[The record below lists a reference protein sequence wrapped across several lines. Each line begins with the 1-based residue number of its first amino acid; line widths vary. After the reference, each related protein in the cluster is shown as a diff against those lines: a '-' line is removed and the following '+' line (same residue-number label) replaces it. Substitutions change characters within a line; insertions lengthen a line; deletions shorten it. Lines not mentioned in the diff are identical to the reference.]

1 MTPPEGRH
9 RRASFNISKKG
20 KYLTMLTIQ
29 TNVGSLQAQKN
40 LAGVQKG
47 LNVSFNRLSSG
58 YRINS
63 AADDAAG
70 LAISD
75 SFTAQIRSYSVAERN
90 ANDGISMAQTA
101 EGSLG
106 QMTGLL
112 TRMRELAVQSANGSN
127 SSTDRDYL
135 NTEFKQLQSEIGRIQ
150 QSTTYDGN
158 ALIGSSTSSVTFQ
171 VGISSASTDQ
181 IAVTFGGLA
190 MTTLLSTTNE
200 VISGT
205 TSSNAL
211 SAIDDIDAALGKV
224 ETARARFGA
233 VMNRFETTTSN
244 IQTVRTNLAAAN
256 SRIRDVDVAE
266 ESAALSRSQVL
277 SQAAAAVLAQAN
289 QAPQLAL
296 GLLR

>member
-1 MTPPEGRH
+1 
-9 RRASFNISKKG
+9 
-20 KYLTMLTIQ
+20 MLTIQ

-40 LAGVQKG
+40 LNSVQKG

-135 NTEFKQLQSEIGRIQ
+135 NTEFKQLKSEIGRIQ
-150 QSTTYDGN
+150 ASTKYDGN
-158 ALIGSSTSSVTFQ
+158 ALIGATTSSISFQ
-171 VGISSASTDQ
+171 VGISSDSTDQ

-190 MTTLLSTTNE
+190 MTTLLATAE
-200 VISGT
+200 VVSGS

-211 SAIDDIDAALGKV
+211 GAIDDIDAALGQV

>member
-1 MTPPEGRH
+1 
-9 RRASFNISKKG
+9 
-20 KYLTMLTIQ
+20 MLTIQ

-63 AADDAAG
+63 ASDDAAG

-112 TRMRELAVQSANGSN
+112 TRMRELAVQSSNGSN
-127 SSTDRDYL
+127 SSADRDYL
-135 NTEFKQLQSEIGRIQ
+135 QTEFSQLQSEIGRIQ
-150 QSTTYDGN
+150 VSTKYDGN
-158 ALIGSSTSSVTFQ
+158 SLIGSATNSVSFQ
-171 VGISSASTDQ
+171 VGISSASTDR
-181 IAVTFGGLA
+181 IAVTFGGLG
-190 MTTLLSTTNE
+190 MTTLLAGAE
-200 VISGT
+200 VISGAT
-205 TSSNAL
+205 AGKAL
-211 SAIDDIDAALGKV
+211 TAIDDIDAAIGKV

-233 VMNRFETTTSN
+233 VMNRFDTTTSN
-244 IQTVRTNLAAAN
+244 IQVVRTNLAAAN

-266 ESAALSRSQVL
+266 ESASLSRSQVL

>member
-1 MTPPEGRH
+1 
-9 RRASFNISKKG
+9 
-20 KYLTMLTIQ
+20 MLTIQ
-29 TNVGSLQAQKN
+29 TNVASLQAQKN

-75 SFTAQIRSYSVAERN
+75 SFQAQIRSYSVAERN

-112 TRMRELAVQSANGSN
+112 QRMRELAVQSANGSN
-127 SSTDRDYL
+127 SSTDRGYL
-135 NTEFKQLQSEIGRIQ
+135 NTEFSQLKAEIGRIQ
-150 QSTTYDGN
+150 TSTKYDGN
-158 ALIGSSTSSVTFQ
+158 ALIGASTSSISFQ
-171 VGISSASTDQ
+171 VGISASATDR
-181 IAVTFGGLA
+181 IAVTFGGLS
-190 MTTLLSTTNE
+190 MTTLLGSGE
-200 VISGT
+200 VITGST
-205 TSSNAL
+205 ASKAL
-211 SAIDDIDAALGKV
+211 TAIGDIDSALGKV

-277 SQAAAAVLAQAN
+277 SQAAASVLAQAN

-296 GLLR
+296 GLLRG

>member
-1 MTPPEGRH
+1 M
-9 RRASFNISKKG
+9 A
-20 KYLTMLTIQ
+20 LTIQ
-29 TNVGSLQAQKN
+29 TNVASLQAQKN
-40 LAGVQKG
+40 LNAVQKG

-75 SFTAQIRSYSVAERN
+75 TFQAQIRSYSVAERN

-127 SSTDRDYL
+127 STADRDYL
-135 NTEFKQLQSEIGRIQ
+135 NTEFSQLKSEMSRIQ
-150 QSTTYDGN
+150 DSTKYDGKL
-158 ALIGSSTSSVTFQ
+158 LIAAATSSVAFQ
-171 VGISSASTDQ
+171 VGISSS
-181 IAVTFGGLA
+181 AVDRITVKFGGLS
-190 MTTLLSTTNE
+190 MTSLLAASQVVSGSTATA
-200 VISGT
+200 SLG
-205 TSSNAL
+205 
-211 SAIDDIDAALGKV
+211 AIDDIDAALAKV

-266 ESAALSRSQVL
+266 ESASLSRSQVL

>member
-1 MTPPEGRH
+1 
-9 RRASFNISKKG
+9 
-20 KYLTMLTIQ
+20 MLTIQ

-40 LAGVQKG
+40 LNGVQKG
-47 LNVSFNRLSSG
+47 LTTSFNRLSSG
-58 YRINS
+58 YRINT

-75 SFTAQIRSYSVAERN
+75 SFQAQIRSYSVAERN

-112 TRMRELAVQSANGSN
+112 QRMRELAVQSANGSN

-135 NTEFKQLQSEIGRIQ
+135 NTEFKQLKAEIGRIQ
-150 QSTTYDGN
+150 DSTKYDGN
-158 ALIGSSTSSVTFQ
+158 ALIGATTSSITFQ

-190 MTTLLSTTNE
+190 MTTLLASAE
-200 VISGT
+200 VISG
-205 TSSNAL
+205 SNASAAL
-211 SAIDDIDAALGKV
+211 AAIDDIDDALGDV

-244 IQTVRTNLAAAN
+244 IQTVRTNLAAAH

>member
-1 MTPPEGRH
+1 
-9 RRASFNISKKG
+9 
-20 KYLTMLTIQ
+20 MLTIQ

-40 LAGVQKG
+40 LAGVQRG

-58 YRINS
+58 YRINT

-112 TRMRELAVQSANGSN
+112 QRMRELAVQSANGSN

-135 NTEFKQLQSEIGRIQ
+135 NTEFGQLKAEIGRIQ
-150 QSTTYDGN
+150 DSTKYDGN
-158 ALIGSSTSSVTFQ
+158 ALIGASTSSISFQ
-171 VGISSASTDQ
+171 VGISSSTTDQ

-190 MTTLLSTTNE
+190 MTTLLASAEAITG
-200 VISGT
+200 S
-205 TSSNAL
+205 TSSKAL
-211 SAIDDIDAALGKV
+211 TAIDDIDTALGKV

>member
-1 MTPPEGRH
+1 
-9 RRASFNISKKG
+9 
-20 KYLTMLTIQ
+20 MLTIQ

-40 LAGVQKG
+40 LATVQKG

-58 YRINS
+58 YRINT

-112 TRMRELAVQSANGSN
+112 QRMRELSVQSANGSN
-127 SSTDRDYL
+127 SKTDRDYL
-135 NTEFKQLQSEIGRIQ
+135 NTEFGQLKSEIGRIQ
-150 QSTTYDGN
+150 SSTKYDSN
-158 ALIGSSTSSVTFQ
+158 ALIGATTSSISFQ
-171 VGISSASTDQ
+171 VGISSSTTDQ

-190 MTTLLSTTNE
+190 MTTLLATSEAITG
-200 VISGT
+200 S
-205 TSSNAL
+205 TSSKAL

-244 IQTVRTNLAAAN
+244 IQTVRTNLSAAN

-266 ESAALSRSQVL
+266 ESASLSRSQVL

>member
-1 MTPPEGRH
+1 M
-9 RRASFNISKKG
+9 A
-20 KYLTMLTIQ
+20 LTIQ
-29 TNVGSLQAQKN
+29 TNVASLQAQKN
-40 LAGVQKG
+40 LNTVQRG
-47 LNVSFNRLSSG
+47 LNTSFNRLSSG

-75 SFTAQIRSYSVAERN
+75 TFQAQIRSYSVAERN

-112 TRMRELAVQSANGSN
+112 TRMRELAVQASNGS
-127 SSTDRDYL
+127 SETSRDYL
-135 NTEFKQLQSEIGRIQ
+135 NTEFAQLKAEISRIQ
-150 QSTTYDGN
+150 DSTTYDGN
-158 ALIGSSTSSVTFQ
+158 ALIGATANSISFQ
-171 VGISSASTDQ
+171 VGITSGSTDR
-181 IAVTFGGLA
+181 ITVTFGGLG
-190 MTTLLSTTNE
+190 MTTLLATAEVVSGSTA
-200 VISGT
+200 
-205 TSSNAL
+205 SNAL
-211 SAIDDIDAALGKV
+211 AAIDDIDDALANV
-224 ETARARFGA
+224 ETARARYGA
-233 VMNRFETTTSN
+233 VMNRFEVTTSN

>member
-1 MTPPEGRH
+1 M
-9 RRASFNISKKG
+9 A
-20 KYLTMLTIQ
+20 LTIQ
-29 TNVGSLQAQKN
+29 TNVASLQAQKN
-40 LAGVQKG
+40 LNTVQRG
-47 LNVSFNRLSSG
+47 LQVSFNRLSSG
-58 YRINS
+58 YRINT

-75 SFTAQIRSYSVAERN
+75 SFTSQIRSYSVAERN

-106 QMTGLL
+106 QITGLL
-112 TRMRELAVQSANGSN
+112 TRMRELAVQASNGS
-127 SSTDRDYL
+127 SEGSRDYL
-135 NTEFKQLQSEIGRIQ
+135 NTEFQQLKSEIDRIQ
-150 QSTTYDGN
+150 DSTSYDGTS
-158 ALIGSSTSSVTFQ
+158 LIGSTSNSISFQ
-171 VGISSASTDQ
+171 VGISSGATDR
-181 IAVTFGGLA
+181 IAVTFGGLG
-190 MTTLLSTTNE
+190 MTTLLAAGE
-200 VISGT
+200 VLTGT
-205 TSSNAL
+205 SASNAL
-211 SAIDDIDAALGKV
+211 AAIDDIDAALENV
-224 ETARARFGA
+224 STTRARFGA
-233 VMNRFETTTSN
+233 VMNRFETTISN

>member
-1 MTPPEGRH
+1 
-9 RRASFNISKKG
+9 
-20 KYLTMLTIQ
+20 MLTIQ

-40 LAGVQKG
+40 LNGVQKG

-112 TRMRELAVQSANGSN
+112 QRMRELAVQSANGSN

-135 NTEFKQLQSEIGRIQ
+135 NTEFKQLKSEIGRIQ
-150 QSTTYDGN
+150 DSTKYDGN
-158 ALIGSSTSSVTFQ
+158 ALIGASTSSITFQ
-171 VGISSASTDQ
+171 VGISSSTTDQ

-190 MTTLLSTTNE
+190 MTTLLSATGE
-200 VISGT
+200 VISGSN
-205 TSSNAL
+205 SSNAL
-211 SAIDDIDAALGKV
+211 AAIDDIDDALGAV

>member
-1 MTPPEGRH
+1 
-9 RRASFNISKKG
+9 
-20 KYLTMLTIQ
+20 MLTIQ
-29 TNVGSLQAQKN
+29 TNVASLQAQKN
-40 LAGVQKG
+40 LNGVQKG

-75 SFTAQIRSYSVAERN
+75 SFQAQIRSYSVAERN

-112 TRMRELAVQSANGSN
+112 QRMRELAVQSANGSN
-127 SSTDRDYL
+127 SSTDRGYL
-135 NTEFKQLQSEIGRIQ
+135 NTEFSQLKAEIGRIQ
-150 QSTTYDGN
+150 TSTKYDGN
-158 ALIGSSTSSVTFQ
+158 ALIGASTSSISFQ
-171 VGISSASTDQ
+171 VGISASATDR
-181 IAVTFGGLA
+181 IAVTFGGLS
-190 MTTLLSTTNE
+190 MTTLLGSGE
-200 VISGT
+200 VITGST
-205 TSSNAL
+205 ASKAL
-211 SAIDDIDAALGKV
+211 TAIGDIDSALGKV

-277 SQAAAAVLAQAN
+277 SQAAASVLAQAN

-296 GLLR
+296 GLLRG

>member
-1 MTPPEGRH
+1 
-9 RRASFNISKKG
+9 
-20 KYLTMLTIQ
+20 MLTIQ

-40 LAGVQKG
+40 LNGVQKG

-112 TRMRELAVQSANGSN
+112 QRMRELAVQSANGSN

-135 NTEFKQLQSEIGRIQ
+135 NTEFKQLKAEIGRIQ
-150 QSTTYDGN
+150 DSTKYDGN
-158 ALIGSSTSSVTFQ
+158 ALIGATTSSISFQ
-171 VGISSASTDQ
+171 VGISSDATDQ

-190 MTTLLSTTNE
+190 MTTLLATAE
-200 VISGT
+200 VVSGS

-211 SAIDDIDAALGKV
+211 AAIDDIDAALGKV

>member
-1 MTPPEGRH
+1 M
-9 RRASFNISKKG
+9 A
-20 KYLTMLTIQ
+20 LTIQ
-29 TNVGSLQAQKN
+29 TNVASLQAQKN
-40 LAGVQKG
+40 LNTVQRG
-47 LNVSFNRLSSG
+47 LTTSFNRLSSG

-75 SFTAQIRSYSVAERN
+75 TFQAQIRSYSVAERN

-112 TRMRELAVQSANGSN
+112 TRMRELAVQASNGS
-127 SSTDRDYL
+127 SETSRDYL
-135 NTEFKQLQSEIGRIQ
+135 NTEFAQLKAEIERIQ
-150 QSTTYDGN
+150 DSTTYDGN
-158 ALIGSSTSSVTFQ
+158 ALIGASANSISFQ
-171 VGISSASTDQ
+171 VGITSDANDR
-181 IAVTFGGLA
+181 IAVTFGGLG
-190 MTTLLSTTNE
+190 MTTLLAAS
-200 VISGT
+200 ISGST
-205 TSSNAL
+205 ASNAL
-211 SAIDDIDAALGKV
+211 AAIDDIDDALANV
-224 ETARARFGA
+224 ETSRAKFGA

-244 IQTVRTNLAAAN
+244 IQTVRTNLAAAT

>member
-1 MTPPEGRH
+1 
-9 RRASFNISKKG
+9 
-20 KYLTMLTIQ
+20 MLTIQ
-29 TNVGSLQAQKN
+29 TNVASLQAQKN
-40 LAGVQKG
+40 LNGVQKG

-75 SFTAQIRSYSVAERN
+75 SFQAQIRSYSVAERN

-112 TRMRELAVQSANGSN
+112 QRMRELAVQSANGSN
-127 SSTDRDYL
+127 SSTDRGYL
-135 NTEFKQLQSEIGRIQ
+135 NTEFSQLKAEIGRIQ
-150 QSTTYDGN
+150 TSTKYDGN
-158 ALIGSSTSSVTFQ
+158 ALIGASTSSISFQ
-171 VGISSASTDQ
+171 VGISASTTDR
-181 IAVTFGGLA
+181 ISVTFGGLS
-190 MTTLLSTTNE
+190 MTTLLGSGE
-200 VISGT
+200 VITGST
-205 TSSNAL
+205 ASKAL
-211 SAIDDIDAALGKV
+211 TAIGDIDAALGKV

-277 SQAAAAVLAQAN
+277 SQAAASVLAQAN

-296 GLLR
+296 GLLRG

>member
-1 MTPPEGRH
+1 
-9 RRASFNISKKG
+9 
-20 KYLTMLTIQ
+20 MLTIQ

-47 LNVSFNRLSSG
+47 LNTSFNRLSSG

-135 NTEFKQLQSEIGRIQ
+135 QTEFKQLQSEIGRIQ
-150 QSTTYDGN
+150 DSTKYDGN
-158 ALIGSSTSSVTFQ
+158 ALIGASTSSVTFQ
-171 VGISSASTDQ
+171 VGISSSTVDQ
-181 IAVTFGGLA
+181 ISVTFGGLA
-190 MTTLLSTTNE
+190 MTTLLSATGE

-211 SAIDDIDAALGKV
+211 SAIDDIDAALGQV

>member
-1 MTPPEGRH
+1 
-9 RRASFNISKKG
+9 
-20 KYLTMLTIQ
+20 MLTIQ

-40 LAGVQKG
+40 LNGVQKG
-47 LNVSFNRLSSG
+47 LTTSFNRLSSG

-75 SFTAQIRSYSVAERN
+75 SFQAQIRSYSVAERN

-112 TRMRELAVQSANGSN
+112 QRMRELAVQSANGSN

-135 NTEFKQLQSEIGRIQ
+135 NTEFKQLKAEIGRIQ
-150 QSTTYDGN
+150 DSTKYDGN
-158 ALIGSSTSSVTFQ
+158 ALIGATTSSITFQ

-190 MTTLLSTTNE
+190 MTTLLASAE
-200 VISGT
+200 VISG
-205 TSSNAL
+205 SNASAAL
-211 SAIDDIDAALGKV
+211 AAIDDIDDALGDV

-244 IQTVRTNLAAAN
+244 IQTVRTNLAAAH

>member
-1 MTPPEGRH
+1 
-9 RRASFNISKKG
+9 
-20 KYLTMLTIQ
+20 MLTIQ

-40 LAGVQKG
+40 LNTVQKG

-75 SFTAQIRSYSVAERN
+75 TFTAQIRSYSVAERN

-127 SSTDRDYL
+127 SATDRDYL
-135 NTEFKQLQSEIGRIQ
+135 NTEFGQLKAEIARIQ
-150 QSTTYDGN
+150 VSTTYDGN
-158 ALIGSSTSSVTFQ
+158 ALIGATTSSVSFQ
-171 VGISSASTDQ
+171 VGISAASTDR
-181 IAVTFGGLA
+181 IAVTFGGLG
-190 MTTLLSTTNE
+190 MTTLLAAGESVAGAT
-200 VISGT
+200 SGL
-205 TSSNAL
+205 AL
-211 SAIDDIDAALGKV
+211 TAIGDIDTALGKV

>member
-1 MTPPEGRH
+1 
-9 RRASFNISKKG
+9 
-20 KYLTMLTIQ
+20 MLTIQ

-40 LAGVQKG
+40 LNNVQKG

-112 TRMRELAVQSANGSN
+112 QRMRELAVQSANGSN
-127 SSTDRDYL
+127 SSVDRDYL
-135 NTEFKQLQSEIGRIQ
+135 NTEFKQLKAEIGRIQ
-150 QSTTYDGN
+150 DSTKYDGN
-158 ALIGSSTSSVTFQ
+158 ALIGASTSSISFQ
-171 VGISSASTDQ
+171 VGISSSTTDQ
-181 IAVTFGGLA
+181 ISVTFGGLA
-190 MTTLLSTTNE
+190 MTTLLATGE
-200 VISGT
+200 VVSGT
-205 TSSNAL
+205 NASNAL
-211 SAIDDIDAALGKV
+211 AAIDDIDEALGKV

-244 IQTVRTNLAAAN
+244 IQTVRTNLAAAT

>member
-1 MTPPEGRH
+1 
-9 RRASFNISKKG
+9 
-20 KYLTMLTIQ
+20 MLTIQ

-40 LAGVQKG
+40 LNGVQKG

-135 NTEFKQLQSEIGRIQ
+135 QTEFKQLQSEIGRIQ
-150 QSTTYDGN
+150 DSTKYDGN
-158 ALIGSSTSSVTFQ
+158 ALIGASTSSITFQ
-171 VGISSASTDQ
+171 VGISSSTTDQ

-190 MTTLLSTTNE
+190 MTTLLSATGE
-200 VISGT
+200 VISGSN
-205 TSSNAL
+205 SSNAL
-211 SAIDDIDAALGKV
+211 AAIDDIDAALGQV

-233 VMNRFETTTSN
+233 VMNRFDTTTSN

>member
-1 MTPPEGRH
+1 
-9 RRASFNISKKG
+9 
-20 KYLTMLTIQ
+20 MLTIQ

-40 LAGVQKG
+40 LNGVQKG

-75 SFTAQIRSYSVAERN
+75 SFQAQIRSYSVAERN

-112 TRMRELAVQSANGSN
+112 QRMRELAVQSANGSN

-135 NTEFKQLQSEIGRIQ
+135 NTEFKQLKAEIGRIQ
-150 QSTTYDGN
+150 DSTKYDGN
-158 ALIGSSTSSVTFQ
+158 ALIGSTTSSITFQ
-171 VGISSASTDQ
+171 VGISSSTPDQ

-190 MTTLLSTTNE
+190 MTTLLGTSE
-200 VISGT
+200 VISGSN
-205 TSSNAL
+205 SSNAL
-211 SAIDDIDAALGKV
+211 AAIDDIDDALGDV

>member
-1 MTPPEGRH
+1 
-9 RRASFNISKKG
+9 
-20 KYLTMLTIQ
+20 MLTIQ

-135 NTEFKQLQSEIGRIQ
+135 NTEFKQLQAEIGRIQ
-150 QSTTYDGN
+150 DSTTYDGN
-158 ALIGSSTSSVTFQ
+158 ALIGATSSSVTFQ

-181 IAVTFGGLA
+181 IAVTFGGLG
-190 MTTLLSTTNE
+190 MTTLLASAE
-200 VISGT
+200 VVSGT
-205 TSSNAL
+205 NSSNAL
-211 SAIDDIDAALGKV
+211 AAIDDIDAALGKV

>member
-1 MTPPEGRH
+1 
-9 RRASFNISKKG
+9 
-20 KYLTMLTIQ
+20 MLTIQ
-29 TNVGSLQAQKN
+29 TNVASLQAQKN
-40 LAGVQKG
+40 LTGVQKG
-47 LNVSFNRLSSG
+47 LSVSFNRLSSG

-75 SFTAQIRSYSVAERN
+75 SMKAQIRSYSVAERN

-112 TRMRELAVQSANGSN
+112 QRMRELAVQSANGSN
-127 SSTDRDYL
+127 SSTDRTYL
-135 NTEFKQLQSEIGRIQ
+135 NTEFAQLKSEIGRIQ
-150 QSTTYDGN
+150 TSTKYDGN
-158 ALIGSSTSSVTFQ
+158 ALIGSATNSISFQ
-171 VGISSASTDQ
+171 VGISASATDR

-190 MTTLLSTTNE
+190 MTTLLGSAE
-200 VISGT
+200 VITGST
-205 TSSNAL
+205 ASKAL
-211 SAIDDIDAALGKV
+211 AAIGDIDAALGKV
-224 ETARARFGA
+224 TTARARFGA
-233 VMNRFETTTSN
+233 VMNRFEVTTSN
-244 IQTVRTNLAAAN
+244 IQTVRTNLSAAN

-277 SQAAAAVLAQAN
+277 SQAAASVLAQAN

-296 GLLR
+296 GLLRG